1 MGLQELGYTK
11 ATNAGWLN
19 NGASMADMIKTQ
31 EDLNKLMK
39 EFESK
44 MNKGW
49 NAIKASGTVDR
60 LKVGELVG

>member
-49 NAIKASGTVDR
+49 NAIKDSGTVDR
-60 LKVGELVG
+60 LKVGELMG

>member
-1 MGLQELGYTK
+1 
-11 ATNAGWLN
+11 
-19 NGASMADMIKTQ
+19 MIKTR
-31 EDLNKLMK
+31 EDLDKLMK

-44 MNKGW
+44 MKKGW

>member
-1 MGLQELGYTK
+1 
-11 ATNAGWLN
+11 
-19 NGASMADMIKTQ
+19 MADMIKTQ

-60 LKVGELVG
+60 LKVGELVC